1 LSDEIEKKIKKKN
14 ATVMD
19 KNKKKQK
26 KTQSLGIKRPRVPRP
41 SEKGPGVWALFFS
54 IFFGGG

>member
-26 KTQSLGIKRPRVPRP
+26 KKLSLLG
-41 SEKGPGVWALFFS
+41 
-54 IFFGGG
+54 

>member
-19 KNKKKQK
+19 KNKNKKK
-26 KTQSLGIKRPRVPRP
+26 KLSLLG
-41 SEKGPGVWALFFS
+41 
-54 IFFGGG
+54 

>member
-26 KTQSLGIKRPRVPRP
+26 KNSVSWDK
-41 SEKGPGVWALFFS
+41 KA
-54 IFFGGG
+54 